1 MTTAK
6 KTAANKAATD
16 KAAETKATT
25 TPDAITVDG
34 DKLAAA
40 VAEADQIEHHAAPDN
55 DGKVEVI
62 CLREFNDLD
71 EGVRRHIGDR
81 FRATPERAA
90 DILAKFAP
98 PLIAVIGGGDE

>member
-6 KTAANKAATD
+6 KNTAAKAATD
-16 KAAETKATT
+16 KSAETKAAPA
-25 TPDAITVDG
+25 PDAITVDG

-40 VAEADQIEHHAAPDN
+40 IAEADQVKQPVPPES

-81 FRATPERAA
+81 FRVAPERSA